1 MFRRLA
7 IRHAAL
13 AAVSAAAMA
22 LPAAAQTNNPD
33 FRLNNNSG
41 QTVNEVF
48 VSSSADQNWGRD
60 RLGENVLP
68 RGQSIMIS
76 LPAGQCVNDIR
87 IIFADGRAQER
98 RQVNTCSLT
107 DINVQ

>member
-1 MFRRLA
+1 MFRRFA

-13 AAVSAAAMA
+13 AAVAATALA
-22 LPAAAQTNNPD
+22 LPAAAQSTNPD

-41 QTVNEVF
+41 QTVNEVY

-60 RLGENVLP
+60 RLGQNVLP
-68 RGQSIMIS
+68 PGQSLMIS
-76 LPAGQCVNDIR
+76 LPAGQCVNDLR
-87 IIFADGRAQER
+87 VVYANGRAQER
-98 RQVNTCSLT
+98 RQVNTCNLT